1 MKKKLFFVVLMLG
14 LIACGKTEEK
24 VNMEKDATEVV
35 KESTETVNKTVE
47 AEKEFVILSYVNDE
61 NEKSIV
67 ASINSNDDFE
77 TAVLTYRLNDH
88 SDKTIVDMKREV
100 SASGVIMKAVNPENK
115 VEYLAKGELATFIID
130 GVEYKTH
137 LVK

>member
-1 MKKKLFFVVLMLG
+1 MKKLFFVTLMLG

-24 VNMEKDATEVV
+24 VNTEKVATEVV
-35 KESTETVNKTVE
+35 KENTKTIDKVE
-47 AEKEFVILSYVNDE
+47 KKEFVILSYVNDKD
-61 NEKSIV
+61 EKSIV
-67 ASINSNDDFE
+67 VSINSNDDFE

-115 VEYLAKGELATFIID
+115 VEYLSKGEEAIFIID